1 VLKNDGIS
9 ANETTDVGNVRPE
22 WNSELLRP
30 SLQLGLHLAV
40 GKYHARLKEGCTYHR
55 ILDLICGEFRW
66 NNYVGNLDLCHGATS
81 NQSGIV

>member
-1 VLKNDGIS
+1 VLKNEGIS

-22 WNSELLRP
+22 RNGKLLGP

-40 GKYHARLKEGCTYHR
+40 GKHYARLKQGCAHHR

-66 NNYVGNLDLCHGATS
+66 DNYVGNLYLCHGSTS
-81 NQSGIV
+81 NQSGII